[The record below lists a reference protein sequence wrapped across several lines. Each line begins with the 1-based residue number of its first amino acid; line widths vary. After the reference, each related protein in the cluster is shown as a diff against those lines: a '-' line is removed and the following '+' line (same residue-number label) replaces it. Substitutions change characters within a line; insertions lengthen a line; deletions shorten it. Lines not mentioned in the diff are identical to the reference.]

1 MHCSNCGKQINNV
14 QFCPFCG
21 SPNSFYQVP
30 HPATPTEESVTA
42 RLISLSL
49 AGDKQASSDLIS
61 YVYQDMYNTA
71 LAVCHSPADADDA
84 VQNSCIKILS
94 NLASLQNPDAF
105 RPWCKSIVRKETLD
119 ILGKNYRTK
128 EVFFTN
134 MENQEDGLVYDPE
147 DERIGY
153 RPDLQMDNQ
162 ARQEII
168 MDILDSLPEDQRVV
182 AMMYFYDSMKMKEI
196 AAELGVEESTIV
208 GRLQRAK
215 KSIKSSVTA
224 MQTRD
229 DIKLYNM
236 APLPFFIYLLS
247 TWKYTAIESG
257 KQAINQSA
265 LRIFG
270 TAVSGS
276 SPVAAYV
283 AGTAAARSSAAA
295 SYGTYGTAGV
305 RSASTIAS
313 TGNYGAGTA
322 YSASAGM
329 PAGSTVGSA
338 SVQNM
343 SSGISSYPPAG
354 TAASQ
359 GYYSAPNGA
368 APASQQMYQTA
379 YNTGSSPASFNNP
392 PVNSMNSAPNS
403 AMPAS
408 QQMYQTAYNTGS
420 SPASFNTPPVNPM
433 NMAANAERIGAVG
446 GAAATA
452 GTAAAG
458 AASSQAAASALAG
471 TAAAGTAKAA
481 AGKGILRAL
490 AILGLIGGTGTAG
503 YYVISN
509 NIVHVPFIS
518 DIVSKTQQDPSS
530 TIERAEKALNEFDY
544 SSFSKELEPGSFDSY
559 RTSDSAALAMLR
571 GFTVLSGASGDVFDF
586 NVINTEMI
594 DDTHCT
600 ITASLSYNPQSNI
613 GTYDHTYSIPMVL
626 HDDGKWYII
635 YNEVADENGVYAGF
649 HFVN

>member
-276 SPVAAYV
+276 TPVAAYV
-283 AGTAAARSSAAA
+283 AGTAAARSSAAV
-295 SYGTYGTAGV
+295 SYGTAGV

-379 YNTGSSPASFNNP
+379 YNTGSSPASFNTP

-420 SPASFNTPPVNPM
+420 SPASFNTTPVNPM

-509 NIVHVPFIS
+509 DIVHVPFIS